1 MFCLQPWVCLLHS
14 HGRHKQNYT
23 SCVLTRTTNIVL
35 SVFRSV
41 RNVRVHISKWIFPL
55 LLGNLILLSFFFS
68 PPLNSHLRVFA
79 EKPPNVHV
87 VSGRRGEAV
96 SKRDQDKG
104 RRRWR
109 QEERQ
114 AGRSLM
120 VEEDEAPDL
129 TALTHLG
136 LFLLANCW
144 LWSTLRGPTRTYIY
158 LWTHT
163 SDENI
168 LLVFQPACV
177 GDVRVSLCILESLHV
192 TEILLSLFVSFLH
205 RCFYSPAPLFCPS
218 SQPSSAALCPPVALH
233 HPSLRTCVT
242 SVSH

>member
-1 MFCLQPWVCLLHS
+1 MYVC
-14 HGRHKQNYT
+14 
-23 SCVLTRTTNIVL
+23 IFL
-35 SVFRSV
+35 SEFSLYSLVT
-41 RNVRVHISKWIFPL
+41 
-55 LLGNLILLSFFFS
+55 LSYFLFFFS
-68 PPLNSHLRVFA
+68 PSKLTFARVCG
-79 EKPPNVHV
+79 ETSECPCCVWET
-87 VSGRRGEAV
+87 GGEAV

-218 SQPSSAALCPPVALH
+218 SQPSSTALCPPVALH